1 MTFPEPRQVR
11 AELVAQATLS
21 PRVRGLTLAT
31 LGPEPLD
38 WVPGQYV
45 EVAPAGDERRTP
57 FSIASMPDPAR
68 PGQFELAVLRG
79 GALDDVVVGGAV
91 DVFGPKGSFVRRDP
105 EGCPEVFVATGTG
118 LAPIRAIVQQALASG
133 GTSPL
138 LLLSGARTELE
149 LLWRAELEAL
159 CQAHSRLRYEPIVSQ
174 PQNGWAGRTGRVQA
188 HLAELVVPLA
198 GAHVYVCGVGE
209 MVVEC
214 VAKLVG
220 ELGVPAERVF
230 TEKH

>member
-1 MTFPEPRQVR
+1 MTLPEPRQVR

-21 PRVRGLTLAT
+21 PRVRGLVLAT
-31 LGPEPLD
+31 LGPKPLE

-68 PGQFELAVLRG
+68 PGLFELAVLRG

-105 EGCPEVFVATGTG
+105 AGSPEVFIATGTG
-118 LAPIRAIVQQALASG
+118 LAPIRALLQQALEAG
-133 GTSPL
+133 GSAPL
-138 LLLSGARTELE
+138 LLLSGARTEPE
-149 LLWRAELEAL
+149 LLWRAELEML
-159 CQAHSRLRYEPIVSQ
+159 CKAHPRLRYEPIVSQ
-174 PQNGWAGRTGRVQA
+174 PQNGWSGRTGRVQA
-188 HLAELVVPLA
+188 HLAELVFPLE
-198 GAHVYVCGVGE
+198 GANIYVCGVGE

-214 VAKLVG
+214 VDQLVT
-220 ELGVPAERVF
+220 EHGVPGDRVF